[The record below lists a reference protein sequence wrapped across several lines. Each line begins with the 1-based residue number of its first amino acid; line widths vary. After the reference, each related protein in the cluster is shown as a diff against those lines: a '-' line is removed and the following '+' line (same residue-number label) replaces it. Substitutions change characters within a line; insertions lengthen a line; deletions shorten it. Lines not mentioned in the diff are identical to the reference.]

1 MKNQNNRISVHK
13 CKKVLLYV
21 NVERSDLYFLF
32 YFILK
37 IQLNAIYNMNRTN
50 VVRMIHIIRQNMM
63 IKSTTLTQK
72 KSLSK
77 G

>member
-1 MKNQNNRISVHK
+1 
-13 CKKVLLYV
+13 
-21 NVERSDLYFLF
+21 
-32 YFILK
+32 
-37 IQLNAIYNMNRTN
+37 MNRTN